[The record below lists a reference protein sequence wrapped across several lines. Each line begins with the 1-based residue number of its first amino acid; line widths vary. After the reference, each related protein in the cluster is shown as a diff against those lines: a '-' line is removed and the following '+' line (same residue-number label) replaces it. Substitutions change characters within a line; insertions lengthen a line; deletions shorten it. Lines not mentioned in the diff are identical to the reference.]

1 MAINQHFQM
10 MTQEDLDNLKHG
22 NTPMVGDAP
31 LKFIGIKGL
40 REIRNLPIGAI
51 EALTQALKAREVK
64 AEAIRNDP
72 MTSALAK
79 NAAMEALDAKHVD
92 AIAGHMASVTNF
104 AAEAMTQEPF
114 WSRPAALFRCKFDQ
128 ADAAK
133 DAQIRGDL
141 ARRLERML
149 VNGLVDVARL
159 ALATQNGDDRLT
171 AAAMTACLAEEIQ
184 SRGSSLTPGDHKA
197 LGAFMD
203 QINCFD
209 VEARKIVAEMAVSA
223 KECLLLGNDR
233 RGLSTQVIATGLQR
247 AAVDK
252 MPNA

>member
-1 MAINQHFQM
+1 MALNSAFQM
-10 MTQEDLDNLKHG
+10 VTAEDWDNLKHG

-40 REIRNLPIGAI
+40 REIRNLQIGAI
-51 EALTQALKAREVK
+51 EALKQALQAREVK

-141 ARRLERML
+141 ARRLERMTAF
-149 VNGLVDVARL
+149 GLIDVARL
-159 ALATQNGDDRLT
+159 ALAIQIDDRLT

-184 SRGSSLTPGDHKA
+184 ARGSSLTPGDHKA
-197 LGAFMD
+197 LSAFMD
-203 QINCFD
+203 KVNAFD

-233 RGLSTQVIATGLQR
+233 KGLSTQIIATGLQR
-247 AAVDK
+247 AAVDQ